1 MECRRYYH
9 FTSNEKVITMI
20 PLFKIQ
26 TSMQFDLADI
36 LTILS
41 LLGVLVGVYVTLR
54 RDLVRASTIIQ
65 QHEEKLRELGL
76 TVKEETN
83 KRDID
88 NKELWTKLVSIES
101 SQSRTNVFLEE
112 NLKSINR
119 LLEIHDLSIK
129 KIEDKFTVQEKNINE
144 FYRTYELTK
153 KEK

>member
-1 MECRRYYH
+1 
-9 FTSNEKVITMI
+9 
-20 PLFKIQ
+20 
-26 TSMQFDLADI
+26 MQFDLADI

-54 RDLVRASTIIQ
+54 RDQVRVSTIIQ

-129 KIEDKFTVQEKNINE
+129 KIEDKFTEQEKNINE

-153 KEK
+153 KER

>member
-9 FTSNEKVITMI
+9 FTSYEKVVTMT

-36 LTILS
+36 LTIIS

-54 RDLVRASTIIQ
+54 RDQVRASTIIQ
-65 QHEEKLRELGL
+65 QHEEKLKELGL

-129 KIEDKFTVQEKNINE
+129 KIEDKFTEQEKNINE

-153 KEK
+153 KER

>member
-1 MECRRYYH
+1 M
-9 FTSNEKVITMI
+9 T

-26 TSMQFDLADI
+26 TSMQFNLADI

-54 RDLVRASTIIQ
+54 RDQVRVSTIIQ
-65 QHEEKLRELGL
+65 QHEEKLKELGL

-129 KIEDKFTVQEKNINE
+129 KIEDKFTEQEKNINE

-153 KEK
+153 KER

>member
-1 MECRRYYH
+1 M
-9 FTSNEKVITMI
+9 T

-54 RDLVRASTIIQ
+54 RDQVRVSTIIQ
-65 QHEEKLRELGL
+65 QHEEKLKELGL

-129 KIEDKFTVQEKNINE
+129 KIEDKFTEQEKNINE

-153 KEK
+153 KER

>member
-1 MECRRYYH
+1 M
-9 FTSNEKVITMI
+9 T

-26 TSMQFDLADI
+26 TSMQFNLADI

-54 RDLVRASTIIQ
+54 RDQVRVSTIIQ
-65 QHEEKLRELGL
+65 QHEEKLKELGL

-101 SQSRTNVFLEE
+101 SQSKTNVFLEE

-129 KIEDKFTVQEKNINE
+129 KIEDKFTEQEKNINE

-153 KEK
+153 KER